1 MGGWVTRFG
10 MEGLELGYKQLSP
23 KTGLVHLW
31 CVCVC
36 VCVCFFFGLISKNLG
51 IFNQKEKEKI
61 VEFAFF

>member
-1 MGGWVTRFG
+1 VGGWVTRFR

-36 VCVCFFFGLISKNLG
+36 VCVFFGLISKIG
-51 IFNQKEKEKI
+51 
-61 VEFAFF
+61 EFLTKKKKKK

>member
-23 KTGLVHLW
+23 KTRLVHLW

-36 VCVCFFFGLISKNLG
+36 VFWFDIKNLG
-51 IFNQKEKEKI
+51 IFNQKEKEKKLNLH
-61 VEFAFF
+61 FF